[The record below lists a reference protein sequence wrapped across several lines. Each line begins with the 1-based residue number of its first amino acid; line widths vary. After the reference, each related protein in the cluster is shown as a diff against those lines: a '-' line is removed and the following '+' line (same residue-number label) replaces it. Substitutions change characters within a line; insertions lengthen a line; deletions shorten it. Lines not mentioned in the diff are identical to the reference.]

1 MNATAS
7 SFRSTATRASERPFR
22 SGSWSGQLGRQ
33 SPQRIAAAAVEVAD
47 AQGLDAVSMSKVGAG
62 FGVSAMALYRYV
74 LGKAELGS
82 S

>member
-1 MNATAS
+1 
-7 SFRSTATRASERPFR
+7 
-22 SGSWSGQLGRQ
+22 
-33 SPQRIAAAAVEVAD
+33 VAD
-47 AQGLDAVSMSKVGAG
+47 AQGLDAVSMSKVGAE